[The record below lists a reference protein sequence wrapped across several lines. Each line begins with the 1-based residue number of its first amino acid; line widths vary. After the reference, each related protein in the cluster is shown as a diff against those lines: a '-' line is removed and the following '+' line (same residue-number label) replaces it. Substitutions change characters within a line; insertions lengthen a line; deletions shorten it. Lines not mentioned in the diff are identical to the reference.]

1 MAEQSVLVVEDTDEI
16 RELVVT
22 VLRRAGFDVREASS
36 GAAVPGGG
44 PADAPDL
51 IVLDLGLPDADGTE
65 VCRQIRA
72 ETQCYVLMLTA
83 RAEEVDLL
91 IGLAVGADG
100 YMAKP
105 FSPRELVARVQAMLR
120 FPRQAP
126 AAEPAAQA
134 EESVRRLAELEVDEE
149 SREVRVDGAVVDL
162 TRTEFDLLAALA
174 SRPGRVLQRET
185 LLREVWQTDW
195 EGNLRL
201 VEAHMSNLRRKLRRG
216 GAELAGD
223 PHRARRRLPARRRLT
238 SHDAR
243 EPRDRRSRGSLVFAR
258 GQQVDEG
265 RQRGRRGPAVG
276 GLRRHREARLVGE
289 GIGVLDGG
297 GRRPRRRD
305 HREDRAV
312 DAEVRVHHVAG
323 HAGGRAG
330 RPGDSHVQVRVL
342 A

>member
-1 MAEQSVLVVEDTDEI
+1 MPAQSVLVVEDTDEI
-16 RELVVT
+16 RELVTT
-22 VLRRAGFDVREASS
+22 VLRRAGFDVREAAS
-36 GAAVPGGG
+36 GAACLDEVRR
-44 PADAPDL
+44 DAPDL

-65 VCRQIRA
+65 ICRQIRA

-120 FPRQAP
+120 FPRTAP
-126 AAEPAAQA
+126 AAAGPAAVA
-134 EESVRRLAELEVDEE
+134 EESVRRLAELEVDEG

-201 VEAHMSNLRRKLRRG
+201 VEAHMSNLRRKLVAAGLNSPEIRTVRG
-216 GAELAGD
+216 
-223 PHRARRRLPARRRLT
+223 
-238 SHDAR
+238 
-243 EPRDRRSRGSLVFAR
+243 
-258 GQQVDEG
+258 
-265 RQRGRRGPAVG
+265 VG
-276 GLRRHREARLVGE
+276 YRLV
-289 GIGVLDGG
+289 
-297 GRRPRRRD
+297 
-305 HREDRAV
+305 A
-312 DAEVRVHHVAG
+312 
-323 HAGGRAG
+323 
-330 RPGDSHVQVRVL
+330 
-342 A
+342 

>member
-1 MAEQSVLVVEDTDEI
+1 MEE
-16 RELVVT
+16 
-22 VLRRAGFDVREASS
+22 LRRRVPDV
-36 GAAVPGGG
+36 V
-44 PADAPDL
+44 
-51 IVLDLGLPDADGTE
+51 VLDLGLPDADGTE

-120 FPRQAP
+120 FPRPVQSGAP
-126 AAEPAAQA
+126 ETTPQ
-134 EESVRRLAELEVDEE
+134 ESVRRLAELEVDED

-201 VEAHMSNLRRKLRRG
+201 VEAHMSNLRRKLVAAGLHSPEIRTVRG
-216 GAELAGD
+216 
-223 PHRARRRLPARRRLT
+223 
-238 SHDAR
+238 
-243 EPRDRRSRGSLVFAR
+243 
-258 GQQVDEG
+258 
-265 RQRGRRGPAVG
+265 VG
-276 GLRRHREARLVGE
+276 YRLV
-289 GIGVLDGG
+289 
-297 GRRPRRRD
+297 
-305 HREDRAV
+305 A
-312 DAEVRVHHVAG
+312 
-323 HAGGRAG
+323 
-330 RPGDSHVQVRVL
+330 
-342 A
+342 

>member
-1 MAEQSVLVVEDTDEI
+1 LPGQSVLVVEDTDEI
-16 RELVVT
+16 RELVTT
-22 VLRRAGFDVREASS
+22 VLTKAGMDVRAVAS
-36 GAAVPGGG
+36 GAACMEELRRRVP
-44 PADAPDL
+44 DVV
-51 IVLDLGLPDADGTE
+51 VLDLGLPDADGTE

-120 FPRQAP
+120 FPR
-126 AAEPAAQA
+126 AAQPAEAAASA

-149 SREVRVDGAVVDL
+149 SREVRVDGVVVDL

-201 VEAHMSNLRRKLRRG
+201 VEAHMSNLRRKLVAAGLHSPEIRTVRG
-216 GAELAGD
+216 
-223 PHRARRRLPARRRLT
+223 
-238 SHDAR
+238 
-243 EPRDRRSRGSLVFAR
+243 
-258 GQQVDEG
+258 
-265 RQRGRRGPAVG
+265 VG
-276 GLRRHREARLVGE
+276 YRLV
-289 GIGVLDGG
+289 
-297 GRRPRRRD
+297 
-305 HREDRAV
+305 A
-312 DAEVRVHHVAG
+312 
-323 HAGGRAG
+323 
-330 RPGDSHVQVRVL
+330 
-342 A
+342 

>member
-1 MAEQSVLVVEDTDEI
+1 VPEQSVLVVEDTDEI
-16 RELVVT
+16 RELVTT

-36 GAAVPGGG
+36 GAACLDEVRRDP
-44 PADAPDL
+44 PDL

-72 ETQCYVLMLTA
+72 ETPCYVLMLTA

-120 FPRQAP
+120 FPRPVQTTGATT
-126 AAEPAAQA
+126 AQV

-149 SREVRVDGAVVDL
+149 SREVRVDGVVVDL

-201 VEAHMSNLRRKLRRG
+201 VEAHMSNLRRKLVAAGLNSPEIRTVRG
-216 GAELAGD
+216 
-223 PHRARRRLPARRRLT
+223 
-238 SHDAR
+238 
-243 EPRDRRSRGSLVFAR
+243 
-258 GQQVDEG
+258 
-265 RQRGRRGPAVG
+265 VG
-276 GLRRHREARLVGE
+276 YRLV
-289 GIGVLDGG
+289 
-297 GRRPRRRD
+297 
-305 HREDRAV
+305 A
-312 DAEVRVHHVAG
+312 A
-323 HAGGRAG
+323 
-330 RPGDSHVQVRVL
+330 
-342 A
+342 

>member
-1 MAEQSVLVVEDTDEI
+1 VLVVEDTDEI
-16 RELVVT
+16 RELVTT
-22 VLRRAGFDVREASS
+22 VLRRAGFDVREAAS
-36 GAAVPGGG
+36 GAACLEEVRR
-44 PADAPDL
+44 DAPDL

-120 FPRQAP
+120 FPRTAP
-126 AAEPAAQA
+126 AAVEPVAAV

-162 TRTEFDLLAALA
+162 TRTEFDLIAALA

-201 VEAHMSNLRRKLRRG
+201 VEAHMSNLRRKLVAAGLNSPEIRTVRG
-216 GAELAGD
+216 
-223 PHRARRRLPARRRLT
+223 
-238 SHDAR
+238 
-243 EPRDRRSRGSLVFAR
+243 
-258 GQQVDEG
+258 
-265 RQRGRRGPAVG
+265 VG
-276 GLRRHREARLVGE
+276 YRLV
-289 GIGVLDGG
+289 
-297 GRRPRRRD
+297 
-305 HREDRAV
+305 A
-312 DAEVRVHHVAG
+312 
-323 HAGGRAG
+323 
-330 RPGDSHVQVRVL
+330 
-342 A
+342 

>member
-1 MAEQSVLVVEDTDEI
+1 MEDSCPLCHQPGGGDIVAEQSVLVVEDTDEI

-22 VLRRAGFDVREASS
+22 VLRRAGFDVREATS
-36 GAAVPGGG
+36 GAAALAEVRRDP
-44 PADAPDL
+44 PDL

-65 VCRQIRA
+65 VCRQVRA

-120 FPRQAP
+120 FPRLVQTRAESAAP
-126 AAEPAAQA
+126 V

-149 SREVRVDGAVVDL
+149 TREVRVDGVVVDL

-201 VEAHMSNLRRKLRRG
+201 VEAHMSNLRRKLVAAGLNSPEIRTVRG
-216 GAELAGD
+216 
-223 PHRARRRLPARRRLT
+223 
-238 SHDAR
+238 
-243 EPRDRRSRGSLVFAR
+243 
-258 GQQVDEG
+258 
-265 RQRGRRGPAVG
+265 VG
-276 GLRRHREARLVGE
+276 YRLV
-289 GIGVLDGG
+289 
-297 GRRPRRRD
+297 
-305 HREDRAV
+305 A
-312 DAEVRVHHVAG
+312 A
-323 HAGGRAG
+323 
-330 RPGDSHVQVRVL
+330 
-342 A
+342 

>member
-1 MAEQSVLVVEDTDEI
+1 VPAQSVLVVEDTDEI
-16 RELVVT
+16 RELVTT
-22 VLRRAGFDVREASS
+22 VLRRAGFDVREAAS
-36 GAAVPGGG
+36 GAACLEEVRR
-44 PADAPDL
+44 DAPDL

-120 FPRQAP
+120 FPRTAPP
-126 AAEPAAQA
+126 AAEPAATV

-201 VEAHMSNLRRKLRRG
+201 VEAHMSNLRRKLLAAGLSSPEIRTVRG
-216 GAELAGD
+216 
-223 PHRARRRLPARRRLT
+223 
-238 SHDAR
+238 
-243 EPRDRRSRGSLVFAR
+243 
-258 GQQVDEG
+258 
-265 RQRGRRGPAVG
+265 VG
-276 GLRRHREARLVGE
+276 YRLV
-289 GIGVLDGG
+289 
-297 GRRPRRRD
+297 
-305 HREDRAV
+305 A
-312 DAEVRVHHVAG
+312 
-323 HAGGRAG
+323 
-330 RPGDSHVQVRVL
+330 
-342 A
+342 

>member
-1 MAEQSVLVVEDTDEI
+1 VTEEQPPRRRRQVEEERALPGSSVLVVEDTDEI

-22 VLRRAGFDVREASS
+22 VLTRAGMDVRAVGSGAEAIDEVRRRAPE
-36 GAAVPGGG
+36 
-44 PADAPDL
+44 L

-72 ETQCYVLMLTA
+72 ETECYVLMLTA

-120 FPRQAP
+120 RPRSVVP
-126 AAEPAAQA
+126 AEPTAAA
-134 EESVRRLAELEVDEE
+134 DESVRRLAELEVDED

-174 SRPGRVLQRET
+174 ARPGRVLQRET

-201 VEAHMSNLRRKLRRG
+201 VEAHMSNLRRKLVAAGLSSPEIRTVRG
-216 GAELAGD
+216 
-223 PHRARRRLPARRRLT
+223 
-238 SHDAR
+238 
-243 EPRDRRSRGSLVFAR
+243 
-258 GQQVDEG
+258 
-265 RQRGRRGPAVG
+265 VG
-276 GLRRHREARLVGE
+276 YRLV
-289 GIGVLDGG
+289 
-297 GRRPRRRD
+297 
-305 HREDRAV
+305 A
-312 DAEVRVHHVAG
+312 
-323 HAGGRAG
+323 
-330 RPGDSHVQVRVL
+330 
-342 A
+342 